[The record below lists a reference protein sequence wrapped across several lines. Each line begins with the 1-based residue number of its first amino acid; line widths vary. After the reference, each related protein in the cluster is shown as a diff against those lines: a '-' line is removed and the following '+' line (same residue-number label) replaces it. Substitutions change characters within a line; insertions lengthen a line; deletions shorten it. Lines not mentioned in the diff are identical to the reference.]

1 MVNLHVSGNGRMEMR
16 SFKNRVDA
24 KEFFE
29 HVAAKSESA

>member
-16 SFKNRVDA
+16 SFNSRVDS

-29 HVAAKSESA
+29 QVAAKSESA